1 MSFIRAA
8 EATLHDLSNFCI
20 PASQFSI
27 KIARWRSR
35 MRRLSQPGDVMLA
48 MNCFFRA
55 IAAMIESV
63 GGILP
68 RDNRYDHFTP

>member
-1 MSFIRAA
+1 MSFIPVA

-27 KIARWRSR
+27 KIARWRGR
-35 MRRLSQPGDVMLA
+35 MRRLSQPGDVT
-48 MNCFFRA
+48 